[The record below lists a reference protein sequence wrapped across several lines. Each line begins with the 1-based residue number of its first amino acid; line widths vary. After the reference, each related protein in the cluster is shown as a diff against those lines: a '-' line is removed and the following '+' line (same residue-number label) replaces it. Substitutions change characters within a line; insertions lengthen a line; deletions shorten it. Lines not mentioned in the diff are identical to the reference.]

1 MSENKISLLSGQL
14 TDKQEEALKLHYE
27 IKNNGELAASAM
39 VDFAKGLKTM
49 RDKRMYLDLNF
60 ESFEEYVEN
69 AIGIK
74 QRQAYN
80 YINAL
85 ESFGEKD
92 LQSNAKLGITK
103 LSILSQLDRFE
114 RQDFMENNDAENMS
128 VRELKEATDKLHE
141 AEEQLSFMSE
151 ENDKL
156 KEENE
161 RLNAQQDMVSLANG
175 TVEELQDEISRLK
188 KDLKEERAKPKPA
201 AIETREPTEEEIKE
215 LTAAAVENAK
225 RQAQIR
231 EDRAITRAVEM
242 TRAQVTR
249 DLEEKYMSSLAEAEE
264 EKESALLRL
273 SEIEKQAKLSA
284 SPEDLKFKFYF
295 EECQRNLNSMLSI
308 LADDD
313 GTNGKMY
320 KSAIQAIANNL
331 LEVENDG

>member
-1 MSENKISLLSGQL
+1 MSENKISFWSGQL

-49 RDKRMYLDLNF
+49 RDKRMYLDLGF
-60 ESFEEYVEN
+60 ESFEEYVES

-85 ESFGEKD
+85 ESFGEKA

-103 LSILSQLDRFE
+103 LSILSQLERFE

-128 VRELKEATDKLHE
+128 VRELKEATEKLHE

-161 RLNAQQDMVSLANG
+161 RLNAQQDMVTLANG

-188 KDLKEERAKPKPA
+188 KDLKQERAKPKPA
-201 AIETREPTEEEIKE
+201 AIETREPTEDEIRE
-215 LTAAAVENAK
+215 LTQKAVDEAKRAAMRREQKAVERVREEERK
-225 RQAQIR
+225 R
-231 EDRAITRAVEM
+231 
-242 TRAQVTR
+242 VTR
-249 DLEEKYMSSLAEAEE
+249 ELEEKYMSSISQAED
-264 EKESALLRL
+264 EKEEALLRL

-284 SPEDLKFKFYF
+284 SPEVLKFKFYF

-313 GTNGKMY
+313 GTNEKMY

-331 LEVENDG
+331 LEVENNG